1 MTPVPGAGASDHQSA
16 RVSGNDQ
23 VPPPAKVTVATPEA
37 VPEAAALRRPS
48 RSPEPAST
56 TDCPEARAVS
66 WGGVGVG
73 GWGRGGAAAGTATSQ
88 VVRTDRPPST
98 RSNVAGEVAVTVQS
112 CAADSAI
119 TTRSFGSTAP
129 LCNVVVTVT
138 VVPVSTTRGASR
150 TSSPPTANPADP
162 STPPTVTVTVAT
174 PLPVAVA
181 RPVPLTVRVAGSL
194 LRDRTPTRERS
205 TKD

>member
-23 VPPPAKVTVATPEA
+23 VPPPAK
-37 VPEAAALRRPS
+37 
-48 RSPEPAST
+48 
-56 TDCPEARAVS
+56 RAVAVS
-66 WGGVGVG
+66 GYEP
-73 GWGRGGAAAGTATSQ
+73 GRAAAGTATSQ

-119 TTRSFGSTAP
+119 TTRSFGSAAP

-138 VVPVSTTRGASR
+138 VVPVSTTRG
-150 TSSPPTANPADP
+150 
-162 STPPTVTVTVAT
+162 
-174 PLPVAVA
+174 
-181 RPVPLTVRVAGSL
+181 
-194 LRDRTPTRERS
+194 
-205 TKD
+205 